1 MKTHTA
7 RRLALFSLAAISLLG
22 GGVPPAVAQPQKIVV
37 YTVIPD
43 AEVNRRINEE
53 FTKRTGIQVEVLNV
67 PAVGTVASRIRGEK
81 DRPRGDV
88 FAAAPVDFHA
98 ALAKDG
104 LIELYKSP
112 LVTADALKAGYADPQ
127 GAWTGWYAMTTCIFW
142 NTDRFNKEMATK
154 GVGKPSSW
162 DDLLKPAY
170 KDHVILANPQTSA
183 IGYVLLATQ
192 IFRSGEEKA
201 WAYTR
206 ELNKNVKQY
215 TPSAP
220 LTVSLVAQGEG
231 TAGAFW
237 LADVLNAKVNG
248 KQPLDFAVPSP
259 NVVNIWAAS
268 IIKGGPNT
276 EGARKYIDFLLSEYP
291 QEINSTLG
299 FRHPLNPK
307 VAAPAG
313 APSLAEIKQVAYDN
327 TWATDNMDRVRKQW
341 RTESGQ

>member
-1 MKTHTA
+1 MP
-7 RRLALFSLAAISLLG
+7 SAISSG
-22 GGVPPAVAQPQKIVV
+22 
-37 YTVIPD
+37 
-43 AEVNRRINEE
+43 
-53 FTKRTGIQVEVLNV
+53 
-67 PAVGTVASRIRGEK
+67 
-81 DRPRGDV
+81 
-88 FAAAPVDFHA
+88 
-98 ALAKDG
+98 
-104 LIELYKSP
+104 
-112 LVTADALKAGYADPQ
+112 
-127 GAWTGWYAMTTCIFW
+127 